1 MREKRR
7 ATSSSNLHLNGGNL
21 EAKVD
26 RYTNCVWLLL
36 QADGGSADI
45 CQRLDAEAIR
55 DLGEQLRAAGEKL
68 IVVADEVAQENAPRD
83 EATTHEATDYE
94 AQVNDPTTHNVPPM
108 KGAMLDAIAEG
119 ELVIDSSPDMRPQ
132 GAQGAPL
139 SDMGIG
145 DTHLD
150 AREHDDSDP
159 AARNL
164 DRNSDAESITD
175 TAQVEGKANLAN

>member
-1 MREKRR
+1 MKR
-7 ATSSSNLHLNGGNL
+7 ATHMLTTWPEEAPQIEAYQLKDGSTNILKVQYTGGEVSFFLSQL
-21 EAKVD
+21 ETQDLYAI
-26 RYTNCVWLLL
+26 
-36 QADGGSADI
+36 AGS
-45 CQRLDAEAIR
+45 
-55 DLGEQLRAAGEKL
+55 LRAASEQL
-68 IVVADEVAQENAPRD
+68 MDIAHPPRD

-164 DRNSDAESITD
+164 DRNSDAPSGN
-175 TAQVEGKANLAN
+175 AEGSE